1 MSLIH
6 RASFS
11 TLLCGSAFMLFSQ
24 NALAQAGAPQAGGP
38 QAGMPQPG
46 AAQTG
51 GLSRTMVGK
60 ADVSVPGREAVVAK
74 VEVAPGSRA
83 GRHTHPG
90 DEISYISEGEVDLL
104 IDGQPP
110 RTLKAGETFVVPA
123 GVIHDAHNA
132 SNGTVKLIGVYVVEK
147 GKPLATPAP

>member
-1 MSLIH
+1 MFINY
-6 RASFS
+6 RASYAS
-11 TLLCGSAFMLFSQ
+11 LLCASAFMIFSSS
-24 NALAQAGAPQAGGP
+24 AMAQAGAPQAS
-38 QAGMPQPG
+38 
-46 AAQTG
+46 

>member
-1 MSLIH
+1 MSLIQ

-11 TLLCGSAFMLFSQ
+11 TLLCSSAFMLFSQ
-24 NALAQAGAPQAGGP
+24 NALAQAAAS